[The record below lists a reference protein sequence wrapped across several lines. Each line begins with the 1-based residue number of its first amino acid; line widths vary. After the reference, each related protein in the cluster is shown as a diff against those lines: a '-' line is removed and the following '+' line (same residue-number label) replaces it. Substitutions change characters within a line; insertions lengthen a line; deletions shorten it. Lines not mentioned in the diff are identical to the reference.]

1 MMRIN
6 KFTVVLLMECLVHS
20 VFSDACTV
28 KMRQGEKWWGLCND
42 FGREMPF
49 TEKTSFSCDLR
60 LNNYSHQS
68 LSFLCSNKGR
78 VIWCAEPIGV
88 KIAGG
93 EIRLES
99 DKGEIVIKDDAGR
112 NLGEAFRYASKTWF
126 PPAGEEPELL
136 YFSAPQ
142 YNT

>member
-60 LNNYSHQS
+60 QARGDIPVAS
-68 LSFLCSNKGR
+68 LK
-78 VIWCAEPIGV
+78 V
-88 KIAGG
+88 
-93 EIRLES
+93 LERC
-99 DKGEIVIKDDAGR
+99 DAV
-112 NLGEAFRYASKTWF
+112 
-126 PPAGEEPELL
+126 
-136 YFSAPQ
+136 Q
-142 YNT
+142 